1 MVLSDFVR
9 TFAEVLLN
17 KSINMAKKENE
28 GEALNPQQEKLK
40 ALQAAMSKSEKDFGK
55 GSIMKLGDEK

>member
-1 MVLSDFVR
+1 MLSDFVR

-40 ALQAAMSKSEKDFGK
+40 ALQAAMSKIE
-55 GSIMKLGDEK
+55 